1 MIHQS
6 KVVKTDFWDN
16 YRVLRRLWI
25 KLDAEFI
32 IIRHRIGIPFTYLV
46 CKLL

>member
-25 KLDAEFI
+25 KLDAEFTI
-32 IIRHRIGIPFTYLV
+32 LRQRIGVSFTYPV